1 LFESWSYILSGMD
14 EDSLDQLVSK
24 RKNLLDRFQKEFQN
38 TEYLNALKSGDQYSV
53 AKRIEMTKAV
63 VKEII

>member
-1 LFESWSYILSGMD
+1 MD